1 LWLDQSATIGEFGGC
16 RTFPSAASD
25 RREESSILV
34 VDIDEDNLKQGV
46 LALVVSL
53 VEIIQETLEL
63 QAFRRMESG
72 SLTPDE
78 VERLGRALSDLGV
91 AIEQIKCEQGLS
103 DAVQQVRDG
112 LDDLVDDVIDRFLN
126 PERWL
131 QEAGTK
137 GREGAQPSGTDIPAR
152 SGSR

>member
-1 LWLDQSATIGEFGGC
+1 M
-16 RTFPSAASD
+16 
-25 RREESSILV
+25 V
-34 VDIDEDNLKQGV
+34 VEIDEGNLRQGV

-72 SLTPDE
+72 SLTQDE
-78 VERLGRALSDLGV
+78 VERLGQALSDLSV

-112 LDDLVDDVIDRFLN
+112 LDDLVDNVVDSFLN
-126 PERWL
+126 PELWL
-131 QEAGTK
+131 REAGTK

>member
-1 LWLDQSATIGEFGGC
+1 M
-16 RTFPSAASD
+16 
-25 RREESSILV
+25 V

-72 SLTPDE
+72 SLTQDE
-78 VERLGRALSDLGV
+78 VERLGQALSDLSV

-112 LDDLVDDVIDRFLN
+112 LDDLVDNVVDRFLN

-131 QEAGTK
+131 KEAAT
-137 GREGAQPSGTDIPAR
+137 GREGAQPSGTELQPR
-152 SGSR
+152 SSS